1 MQCLPFSFFCGLAG
15 SAVRGSIRADV
26 QARGAHARA
35 GGTAV
40 LLVLTLWC
48 AAPAD
53 AQAVGP
59 VDAAGVNGTPGPTG
73 PIGVDAG
80 RNHRS
85 RHQAP
90 AAPPAAQPAA
100 RADAGS
106 GSSHTGNRIEVT
118 GNAASGTAG
127 CSPDGTA
134 SVNSIDVTG
143 ARLEG
148 KTVIVQGRNTNDVK
162 TPRDCPGARP
172 HGPGSGQTNSIRIR

>member
-1 MQCLPFSFFCGLAG
+1 MQCMPFSFFSGLAG

-143 ARLEG
+143 AR
-148 KTVIVQGRNTNDVK
+148 
-162 TPRDCPGARP
+162 P